1 MKLRLQIFTLI
12 VLGSLGMGCGPEN
25 KSAAKDEPT
34 PAPTTEVKK
43 KTFED
48 DLGTVR
54 YNEYTY
60 IFVLRRRDGR
70 VIDGDDSK
78 FIRANSPPETNQRLI
93 SDEGKAVIMGTNFR
107 FYPGQW
113 DALNK
118 RFDLKDLSTAKYEKN
133 ENDAPPPISTP
144 QRAAPAPKHSP
155 PQ

>member
-12 VLGSLGMGCGPEN
+12 VLGSFGMGCGPEN
-25 KSAAKDEPT
+25 RSAANDDPT
-34 PAPTTEVKK
+34 PAPTTEAKK
-43 KTFED
+43 KTFDD
-48 DLGTVR
+48 DLAAVR

-70 VIDGDDSK
+70 VIDGEDSK

-113 DALNK
+113 DAMNK
-118 RFDLKDLSTAKYEKN
+118 RFDLRDLSTVKYEKN
-133 ENDAPPPISTP
+133 ENDAPPTP
-144 QRAAPAPKHSP
+144 PTPTPRPRHSP